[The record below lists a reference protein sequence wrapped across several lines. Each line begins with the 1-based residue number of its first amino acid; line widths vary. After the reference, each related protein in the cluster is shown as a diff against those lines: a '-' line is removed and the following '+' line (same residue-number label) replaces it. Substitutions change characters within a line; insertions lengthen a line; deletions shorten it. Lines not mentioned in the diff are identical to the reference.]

1 MGKGGDPR
9 TSNPTGGKLKIGK
22 IGNLNLSPRYPCL
35 RTIESVY
42 PWAKAEWT
50 GPWSRTSRMWNKS
63 QDIREREKYYPKS
76 TCERGEFWMA
86 WSDWSE
92 RFDILNICYI
102 PDERKGINYRII
114 GDFNPK
120 LNSPLDLPDMK
131 KYYLRS
137 GS

>member
-1 MGKGGDPR
+1 M
-9 TSNPTGGKLKIGK
+9 TGHAYAILDTTRLKVGNGRIELVKLR
-22 IGNLNLSPRYPCL
+22 N
-35 RTIESVY
+35 

-50 GPWSRTSRMWNKS
+50 GPWSRTSRMWNQS

>member
-1 MGKGGDPR
+1 MVTDKSNVESKSRYPR
-9 TSNPTGGKLKIGK
+9 TG
-22 IGNLNLSPRYPCL
+22 
-35 RTIESVY
+35 
-42 PWAKAEWT
+42 
-50 GPWSRTSRMWNKS
+50 
-63 QDIREREKYYPKS
+63 KYYPKS
-76 TCERGEFWMA
+76 TCERGEFWMS

>member
-1 MGKGGDPR
+1 MIELKWSNFEIHGQRQGSTDPKSIVDIR
-9 TSNPTGGKLKIGK
+9 LDS
-22 IGNLNLSPRYPCL
+22 SQ
-35 RTIESVY
+35 SVY

-76 TCERGEFWMA
+76 TCERGEFWMS

>member
-1 MGKGGDPR
+1 MGKGRDPR
-9 TSNPTGGKLKIGK
+9 TSNPTGDRLKYTSLK
-22 IGNLNLSPRYPCL
+22 
-35 RTIESVY
+35 TIKSVY

-102 PDERKGINYRII
+102 PDERII
-114 GDFNPK
+114 
-120 LNSPLDLPDMK
+120 LNRLANGVNFGWHGLIGANVSIF
-131 KYYLRS
+131 
-137 GS
+137 